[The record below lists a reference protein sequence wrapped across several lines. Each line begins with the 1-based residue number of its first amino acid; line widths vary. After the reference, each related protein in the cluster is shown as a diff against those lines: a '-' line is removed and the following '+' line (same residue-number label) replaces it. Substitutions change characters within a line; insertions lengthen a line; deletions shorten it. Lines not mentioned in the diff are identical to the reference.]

1 MNTDFVHVNLPKV
14 TNDAI
19 QRLLARAIE
28 WRDEQEL
35 AELSTASGRGELSP
49 TEVLDHLDEEG
60 TRRINGLAMVED
72 EPVSNSLS
80 LPSIA

>member
-1 MNTDFVHVNLPKV
+1 MDIRMNSDFIHVNIPKV
-14 TNDAI
+14 TNEAI

-35 AELSTASGRGELSP
+35 AELSAASGRGELSP
-49 TEVLDHLDEEG
+49 MEVLLESALLE
-60 TRRINGLAMVED
+60 RFAMVED